1 MIALLVATAL
11 AAGAPDVKSSSDIT
25 VAHARLQRLSLQ
37 VDTDDSGKITACRA
51 SVSSGD
57 ATFDAAACEATK
69 ACVNDGAK
77 AGDELAG
84 CVDNRLVALV
94 KSEREARGSKN
105 GNDAQN

>member
-1 MIALLVATAL
+1 VIAFLLAL
-11 AAGAPDVKSSSDIT
+11 AVGAPDVKSSSDIT
-25 VAHARLQRLSLQ
+25 VAHSRLQRLSLQ
-37 VDTDDSGKITACRA
+37 VDTDDNGKITTCRA

-57 ATFDAAACEATK
+57 ATFDTAACEATK

-94 KSEREARGSKN
+94 RAGRQGQGLKN
-105 GNDAQN
+105 GNDAQD